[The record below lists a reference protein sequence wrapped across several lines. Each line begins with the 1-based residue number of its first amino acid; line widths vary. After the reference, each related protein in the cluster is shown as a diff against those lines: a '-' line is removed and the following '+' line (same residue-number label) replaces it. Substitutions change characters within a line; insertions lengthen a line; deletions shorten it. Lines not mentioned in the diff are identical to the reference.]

1 MPFVRRTRGAKLM
14 TGFRPHT
21 LTPSEIHLAHLMPF
35 LEKQATDMNTKLA
48 ETQTANTELLATVTA
63 QRAEIEAL
71 VRGLQSVVND
81 LEASARMMAQDD
93 VQDLSIK
100 IRDVEMGMRT

>member
-1 MPFVRRTRGAKLM
+1 M

>member
-1 MPFVRRTRGAKLM
+1 MRNTTAYVRNADGYT
-14 TGFRPHT
+14 RPHT

-35 LEKQATDMNTKLA
+35 LEKQATDMNTKLS

-71 VRGLQSVVND
+71 VRGLEGVVSD
-81 LEASARMMAQDD
+81 LEASAQLMAQDD
-93 VQDLSIK
+93 VQDLSTE